1 MGQQGLLCK
10 MSWAGVIMEVGWG
23 AAGPNPDSSG
33 AEESQGPRGKANLV
47 PARKCVM
54 NQRAGGWGVGVGGMC
69 VQATLSINWEE
80 WG

>member
-54 NQRAGGWGVGVGGMC
+54 TQRAGGWGVGVGGMC